1 MKKIEFNENKNII
14 SKRLRYFRKELGLIQ
29 TELAARMQT
38 YDINI
43 DQQMISRIENNRR
56 IVTDYELACLC
67 QVLRINE
74 NDMLRDFHLQFPNEP

>member
-14 SKRLRYFRKELGLIQ
+14 SKRLRFFRRELQLSQ
-29 TELAARMQT
+29 ADLAARMQT
-38 YDINI
+38 YNINI

-67 QVLRINE
+67 QVLKIGE
-74 NDMLRDFHLQFPNEP
+74 HEMLGDFFTQYSDES